1 MKPQDSNFPEE
12 IPPIPPPR
20 DRRQPGADQGAAD
33 AMANQMGDQMGD
45 GGTADALYAD
55 SITQGRPDRPDPA
68 PWTDS
73 DLQDTNNGSEPHPP
87 EPLPPEPL
95 PPARP

>member
-45 GGTADALYAD
+45 QTGDELPLF
-55 SITQGRPDRPDPA
+55 IKRQP
-68 PWTDS
+68 
-73 DLQDTNNGSEPHPP
+73 NGLVFQLCE
-87 EPLPPEPL
+87 
-95 PPARP
+95 